1 VSKAKSSR
9 RNGCFGGRPKGSKN
23 KPKMFTQYSLDQ
35 AIRADSVMTFNEIAR
50 QMGIAQSTAQFLYES
65 GMTKLKRLSR
75 THFSEFKKA
84 VADRRAILDRQDSMK
99 MEAI

>member
-1 VSKAKSSR
+1 
-9 RNGCFGGRPKGSKN
+9 
-23 KPKMFTQYSLDQ
+23 MFTQYSLDQ

-75 THFSEFKKA
+75 TTHFSEFKKA

>member
-1 VSKAKSSR
+1 
-9 RNGCFGGRPKGSKN
+9 
-23 KPKMFTQYSLDQ
+23 MFTQYSLDQ

-65 GMTKLKRLSR
+65 GMAKLKRLNR
-75 THFSEFKKA
+75 AHFSEFKKM